1 MINLN
6 KEVSGTVREA
16 ILQNEIDRIR
26 RTYSFKLGLLLTD
39 SFVRRPWM
47 IPLLPFT
54 FLKMNYD
61 YILSRNN
68 SEEGESTAGI
78 EGNCLMI
85 MTTSEEGAAASDRAI
100 SIAKAWNTSP
110 DRKIVVVSTNEL
122 LTSMAIKGVS
132 LYQIPD
138 PKTHRDIS
146 TTEWNETCAN
156 VLKRAI
162 ETHRP
167 FSFIFQGTYPYRGV
181 LNAISISPNLN
192 SIWLRPEDTD
202 EELIRKN
209 ERAFSSILTLEQIN
223 GMGDTKTSDV
233 DEPLGKRTP
242 SDLILVA
249 TGYNRHSERDRLPK
263 ILDRKL
269 SGNADYRFVFPKNAD
284 VGNIPL
290 MRIERWDTILDH
302 EEFVNLKAA
311 ITRSDLHLVKELRR
325 CGVPTLCIIESD
337 TPSTT
342 IKRLQREA
350 MSGGLFVTYMSNSD
364 EINLFLNA
372 LFNSEW
378 NGTILS
384 RGREGAESDWYELFQ
399 HCNIAGSEQ

>member
-1 MINLN
+1 MIDLD
-6 KEVSGTVREA
+6 KVVSGTVREA
-16 ILQNEIDRIR
+16 ILQNEINRIR

-39 SFVRRPWM
+39 AFIRRPWM
-47 IPLLPFT
+47 IFLLPFT

-61 YILSRNN
+61 YIMSKNN
-68 SEEGESTAGI
+68 SDMDVVTTGI
-78 EGNCLMI
+78 DGSCLMV

-110 DRKIVVVSTNEL
+110 ERKIVVVSTNEL

-138 PKTHRDIS
+138 PKAHRDLS

-167 FSFIFQGTYPYRGV
+167 LSFIFQGTYPYRGV

-192 SIWLRPEDTD
+192 SIWLRPEDID
-202 EELIRKN
+202 EELIRKGQ
-209 ERAFSSILTLEQIN
+209 RIFSSILTLEDLDSTEI
-223 GMGDTKTSDV
+223 SRI
-233 DEPLGKRTP
+233 DEPLRKRTP
-242 SDLILVA
+242 SNLILVA
-249 TGYNRHSERDRLPK
+249 TGYNRHYERDKLPK
-263 ILDRKL
+263 IVDRKL
-269 SGNADYRFVFPKNAD
+269 TGDVDHKFVFPRNAD
-284 VGNIPL
+284 VGNIPS
-290 MRIERWDTILDH
+290 MRIEHWDTIVEH

-337 TPSTT
+337 TPPTT
-342 IKRLQREA
+342 IERLQREA
-350 MSGGLFVTYMSNSD
+350 MSGGLFVTQMSDSD

-384 RGREGAESDWYELFQ
+384 RGREGALSDWYELFQ
-399 HCNIAGSEQ
+399 YCSI

>member
-1 MINLN
+1 M
-6 KEVSGTVREA
+6 
-16 ILQNEIDRIR
+16 
-26 RTYSFKLGLLLTD
+26 
-39 SFVRRPWM
+39 
-47 IPLLPFT
+47 
-54 FLKMNYD
+54 KMNYD
-61 YILSRNN
+61 YILSRND
-68 SEEGESTAGI
+68 SEEGISTTGI

-138 PKTHRDIS
+138 PKVHRDIS

-202 EELIRKN
+202 EELIRKG
-209 ERAFSSILTLEQIN
+209 ERIFSSILTLEDLDSTEISR
-223 GMGDTKTSDV
+223 T

-249 TGYNRHSERDRLPK
+249 TGYNRHYERDRLPK

-269 SGNADYRFVFPKNAD
+269 SSNVDFRFVFPKNAD
-284 VGNIPL
+284 VGNIPS
-290 MRIERWDTILDH
+290 MRIERWDTIVEH
-302 EEFVNLKAA
+302 EEFMNLRAA

-325 CGVPTLCIIESD
+325 CGVPTLCIIEID
-337 TPSTT
+337 TPPTT
-342 IKRLQREA
+342 IERLQREA
-350 MSGGLFVTYMSNSD
+350 MSGGLFVTQMSDSD

-378 NGTILS
+378 NESNIS
-384 RGREGAESDWYELFQ
+384 HDRGGAESDWYELFQ
-399 HCNIAGSEQ
+399 RCNIAVSDQ

>member
-1 MINLN
+1 MIDLD
-6 KEVSGTVREA
+6 KVVSGTVREA
-16 ILQNEIDRIR
+16 ILQNEINRIR

-39 SFVRRPWM
+39 AFIRRPWM
-47 IPLLPFT
+47 IFLLPFT

-61 YILSRNN
+61 YIMSKNN
-68 SEEGESTAGI
+68 SEMDVVTTGI
-78 EGNCLMI
+78 DGSCLMV

-110 DRKIVVVSTNEL
+110 ERKIVVVSTNEL
-122 LTSMAIKGVS
+122 LTSMAITGVS

-138 PKTHRDIS
+138 PKAHRDLS

-167 FSFIFQGTYPYRGV
+167 LSFIFQGTYPYRGV

-192 SIWLRPEDTD
+192 SIWLRPEDID
-202 EELIRKN
+202 EELIRKGQ
-209 ERAFSSILTLEQIN
+209 RIFSSILTLEELSGLEN
-223 GMGDTKTSDV
+223 TKISRI
-233 DEPLGKRTP
+233 DEPLRKRTP
-242 SDLILVA
+242 SNLILMA
-249 TGYNRHSERDRLPK
+249 TGYNRHYERDRLPK

-269 SGNADYRFVFPKNAD
+269 TGDVDHKFVFPTNAD
-284 VGNIPL
+284 VGNIPM
-290 MRIERWDTILDH
+290 MRIEYWDTIVEH

-325 CGVPTLCIIESD
+325 CGVPTLCIIESE
-337 TPSTT
+337 TPSSI
-342 IKRLQREA
+342 IKRLQQEA
-350 MSGGLFVTYMSNSD
+350 MKGGLFVTQMSDSD

-378 NGTILS
+378 NESNIS
-384 RGREGAESDWYELFQ
+384 HEREEAQSDWYELFQ
-399 HCNIAGSEQ
+399 HCNIAVSDQ